1 MMHNEKKLA
10 NIVEELTMY
19 FFAMGATDIRSSVRI
34 EGGCGRIE
42 FDVDYSPEYE
52 DRLNSLEKYLNEPKN
67 EAMEGFYWELA
78 GAGDPGEGSQL
89 LLVGM
94 MTDEARVSIDK
105 NRVKINLLKNLDR

>member
-1 MMHNEKKLA
+1 
-10 NIVEELTMY
+10 
-19 FFAMGATDIRSSVRI
+19 
-34 EGGCGRIE
+34 
-42 FDVDYSPEYE
+42 
-52 DRLNSLEKYLNEPKN
+52 
-67 EAMEGFYWELA
+67 MEGFYWELA

>member
-1 MMHNEKKLA
+1 MIQQVHA
-10 NIVEELTMY
+10 TI
-19 FFAMGATDIRSSVRI
+19 AMTTRSPVYPTSAASHA
-34 EGGCGRIE
+34 
-42 FDVDYSPEYE
+42 DYSPEYE

-94 MTDEARVSIDK
+94 MTDEA
-105 NRVKINLLKNLDR
+105 LLK